1 MKKGATAMY
10 GPKAMKEKGAMAYK
24 KGPMAMMNKKGPMA
38 KGVMDADTEDM
49 PVVDR
54 EKSTMGASAMMKKK
68 GSTAMMD
75 KKGPMA
81 KSKQRVEQDYARNAI
96 RDYETGKKSE
106 ARYEKKKELEVAA
119 GEGYFSRHKWH
130 HKAFNG
136 K

>member
-1 MKKGATAMY
+1 MAYKMKKGATAMY

-54 EKSTMGASAMMKKK
+54 EKSTMGTS
-68 GSTAMMD
+68 AMMD

-106 ARYEKKKELEVAA
+106 AKYEKKKELEVAA

-130 HKAFNG
+130 HKAYNG

>member
-1 MKKGATAMY
+1 MAYKMKKGATAMY

-38 KGVMDADTEDM
+38 KGIMDADTEDM

-54 EKSTMGASAMMKKK
+54 EKSTMGTS
-68 GSTAMMD
+68 AMMD

-106 ARYEKKKELEVAA
+106 AKYEKKKELEVAA

-130 HKAFNG
+130 HKAYNG

>member
-1 MKKGATAMY
+1 MAYKMKKGATAMY

-54 EKSTMGASAMMKKK
+54 EKSTMGASAMM
-68 GSTAMMD
+68 D

-106 ARYEKKKELEVAA
+106 AKYEKKKELEVAA

>member
-1 MKKGATAMY
+1 MAYKMKKGATAMY

-68 GSTAMMD
+68 G
-75 KKGPMA
+75 PMA

-106 ARYEKKKELEVAA
+106 AKYEKKKELEVAA

>member
-1 MKKGATAMY
+1 MAYQMKKGATAMY
-10 GPKAMKEKGAMAYK
+10 GPKAMIDK
-24 KGPMAMMNKKGPMA
+24 KGPMAMKPKGPMA
-38 KGVMDADTEDM
+38 MGVRDADTEDM

-54 EKSTMGASAMMKKK
+54 EKGT
-68 GSTAMMD
+68 TAMKPKGPMAY

-106 ARYEKKKELEVAA
+106 AKYEKKKELEVAA

>member
-1 MKKGATAMY
+1 MAYKMKKGATAMY

-24 KGPMAMMNKKGPMA
+24 KGPMA
-38 KGVMDADTEDM
+38 KGVKDADTKDM
-49 PVVDR
+49 PVIDI
-54 EKSTMGASAMMKKK
+54 EKGKAEGKSL

-130 HKAFNG
+130 HRAYNG

>member
-54 EKSTMGASAMMKKK
+54 EKSTMGASA
-68 GSTAMMD
+68 
-75 KKGPMA
+75 
-81 KSKQRVEQDYARNAI
+81 KQRVEQDYARNAI

-106 ARYEKKKELEVAA
+106 AKYEKKKELEVAA
-119 GEGYFSRHKWH
+119 GEGYFSRHNWH
-130 HKAFNG
+130 KKAFSG

>member
-1 MKKGATAMY
+1 MAYQMKKGATAMY
-10 GPKAMKEKGAMAYK
+10 GPKAMIDK

-38 KGVMDADTEDM
+38 KGVMDADTEDN
-49 PVVDR
+49 PTVDI
-54 EKSTMGASAMMKKK
+54 EKGKAEGKSLA
-68 GSTAMMD
+68 TAM
-75 KKGPMA
+75 KPKGPTA

-106 ARYEKKKELEVAA
+106 AKYEKKKELEVAA

>member
-1 MKKGATAMY
+1 MPYKMKKGATAMY
-10 GPKAMKEKGAMAYK
+10 GPKAMMKDGPTAM
-24 KGPMAMMNKKGPMA
+24 
-38 KGVMDADTEDM
+38 GVRDADTRDM
-49 PVVDR
+49 PVIDI
-54 EKSTMGASAMMKKK
+54 EKGDAKGDKK
-68 GSTAMMD
+68 GSTAM
-75 KKGPMA
+75 KPKGPTA

-106 ARYEKKKELEVAA
+106 AKYEKKKELEVAA